1 MQSHGAGN
9 GMMRHRVGTGLRRS
23 VRWLA
28 ALACLASFAGCGGGS
43 GTPTYVVTTTATAG
57 GNVSPASVVV
67 ARGGTAALI
76 VSPEVGWLIASVT
89 GCGGTLVNNTFTT
102 GPINAHCT
110 VTATFVRQRHLVT
123 ASAEPGGT
131 ISPQSIEVEHGST
144 ASFLITPEEGRVI
157 DGIDGCNGSLEGLTY
172 TTAPVTAPC
181 QVSVAF
187 RNPNL
192 SGTII
197 PAGGT
202 AVDSDVN
209 DPLAPFRTNDN
220 FLQAQPIPNPV
231 TLGGYV
237 NVAGAGP
244 EGRSFATGDPV
255 DIFRVGLL
263 AGQTITLR
271 IASDDVADDLDLYL
285 YDEDENIVDASVDDV
300 SRVESVVV
308 PPDGA
313 GDYFVLVHALSGASN
328 YLLSIGSAFEENP
341 ATMRLSDDFIPG
353 EAVVLPASRDGADG
367 FFLQG
372 MGAGRV
378 QESEPRNLL
387 IDLAEFR
394 SAQPQTAAV
403 VQAERI
409 WRELAG
415 PDGQLRTRD
424 PLTADK
430 LATLWLIKG
439 LAHDP
444 ALAHAAPNYWHELH
458 ATFTPND
465 PRYPLQ
471 WHYPQISLPQA
482 WPLST
487 GADVVV
493 AVIDSGVHLAHP
505 DLEGR
510 LVPGYDFVLG
520 IPGGND
526 PGDDPVPPGG
536 SGYHGT
542 HVTGTVV
549 AATNNN
555 LGVAGVAFNASV
567 MPLRACGTTGC
578 PGFAIEQSLRFAAG
592 LPNDSGTVPA
602 NPAQVINL
610 SLGRGGPALA
620 SEQAL
625 YDELRA
631 RNIVVV
637 SSAGNN
643 DDSTPGY
650 PAAYR
655 NVFAVSA
662 VDIQRRKA
670 FYSSFGSWIDVAAPG
685 GDLRRDLNADGFPD
699 GVLSTVVDDRDGG
712 ATPAYRFFQG
722 TSMAS
727 PHVAGVVAL
736 MRSAVP
742 ALTAQDI
749 ENLLRNGAITDD
761 LGPPGHDEVFGH
773 GLINA
778 YKAVVEALN
787 AGGVPVIPAPF
798 MVASPP
804 VANFGTTFQ
813 SLTIVFE
820 NAGGGTLEFGTPTE
834 DSEGWLEIAAVESN
848 DELVVTLSVR
858 RQGLGGGIY
867 TAMLTVP
874 SNANTVGVP
883 VIMQVAPVMEAN
895 VGQQYVLLVEPETFQ
910 VVRGVRA
917 DIAQDGR
924 QHFWFEDVQPG
935 TYLLFTGSDA
945 DNDDFVCDA
954 GESCGVY
961 RSPGD
966 PVLVVVGGSD
976 LEGLDFSS
984 GYDLANPS
992 AAATLETGEGL
1003 GLRKPGP
1010 VPGRGLPRSA
1020 D

>member
-1 MQSHGAGN
+1 
-9 GMMRHRVGTGLRRS
+9 
-23 VRWLA
+23 
-28 ALACLASFAGCGGGS
+28 
-43 GTPTYVVTTTATAG
+43 
-57 GNVSPASVVV
+57 
-67 ARGGTAALI
+67 
-76 VSPEVGWLIASVT
+76 
-89 GCGGTLVNNTFTT
+89 
-102 GPINAHCT
+102 
-110 VTATFVRQRHLVT
+110 
-123 ASAEPGGT
+123 
-131 ISPQSIEVEHGST
+131 
-144 ASFLITPEEGRVI
+144 
-157 DGIDGCNGSLEGLTY
+157 
-172 TTAPVTAPC
+172 
-181 QVSVAF
+181 
-187 RNPNL
+187 
-192 SGTII
+192 
-197 PAGGT
+197 
-202 AVDSDVN
+202 
-209 DPLAPFRTNDN
+209 
-220 FLQAQPIPNPV
+220 
-231 TLGGYV
+231 
-237 NVAGAGP
+237 
-244 EGRSFATGDPV
+244 
-255 DIFRVGLL
+255 
-263 AGQTITLR
+263 
-271 IASDDVADDLDLYL
+271 
-285 YDEDENIVDASVDDV
+285 
-300 SRVESVVV
+300 
-308 PPDGA
+308 
-313 GDYFVLVHALSGASN
+313 
-328 YLLSIGSAFEENP
+328 
-341 ATMRLSDDFIPG
+341 
-353 EAVVLPASRDGADG
+353 
-367 FFLQG
+367 
-372 MGAGRV
+372 
-378 QESEPRNLL
+378 
-387 IDLAEFR
+387 
-394 SAQPQTAAV
+394 
-403 VQAERI
+403 
-409 WRELAG
+409 
-415 PDGQLRTRD
+415 
-424 PLTADK
+424 
-430 LATLWLIKG
+430 
-439 LAHDP
+439 
-444 ALAHAAPNYWHELH
+444 
-458 ATFTPND
+458 
-465 PRYPLQ
+465 
-471 WHYPQISLPQA
+471 
-482 WPLST
+482 
-487 GADVVV
+487 V
-493 AVIDSGVHLAHP
+493 AVIDSGVYLDHP

-510 LVPGYDFVLG
+510 LLPGYDFVLG

-542 HVTGTVV
+542 HVTGTIV

-555 LGVAGVAFNASV
+555 LGVAGVAFNARV

-625 YDELRA
+625 FDELRA
-631 RNIVVV
+631 RDIVVV

-643 DDSTPGY
+643 DDSTPLY

-712 ATPAYRFFQG
+712 STPVYRFFQG

-778 YKAVVEALN
+778 HKAVVEALN
-787 AGGVPVIPAPF
+787 TGGMPVDVDPF

-834 DSEGWLEIAAVESN
+834 DSGGWLEVTAVESD
-848 DELVVTLSVR
+848 DELVVTLSVER
-858 RQGLGGGIY
+858 EGLDEGIY
-867 TAMLTVP
+867 TATLTVP
-874 SNANTVGVP
+874 SSANTVEVP
-883 VIMQVAPVMEAN
+883 VFMQVAQLLEAN
-895 VGQQYVLLVEPETFQ
+895 VGQQYVLLVDPDAFE
-910 VVRGVRA
+910 VVRAV
-917 DIAQDGR
+917 IAEIVGDGSQSFR
-924 QHFWFEDVQPG
+924 FGNVAPG
-935 TYLLFTGSDA
+935 NYLLFTGSDA
-945 DNDDFVCDA
+945 DNDNFICDR

-966 PVLVVVGGSD
+966 PVLIVVDDSD

-992 AAATLETGEGL
+992 AAATLEAGEGL
-1003 GLRKPGP
+1003 KLRKPGL

>member
-1 MQSHGAGN
+1 MQSCEIRN
-9 GMMRHRVGTGLRRS
+9 VMMRHRVTAS
-23 VRWLA
+23 VRRRLLMPV
-28 ALACLASFAGCGGGS
+28 ALLCLAGLVGCGGGTQRFTV
-43 GTPTYVVTTTATAG
+43 GTTATAG
-57 GNVSPASVVV
+57 GSITPVSAMV
-67 ARGGTAALI
+67 ARGGTATFTVAPDEGYVI
-76 VSPEVGWLIASVT
+76 DSVT
-89 GCGGTLVNNTFTT
+89 GCGGALGNTTYTT
-102 GPINAHCT
+102 GPIQANCT
-110 VTATFVRQRHLVT
+110 VTASFVRQRHLVT
-123 ASAEPGGT
+123 ASAGPGGA
-131 ISPQSIEVEHGST
+131 ISPESVEVEHGVT
-144 ASFLITPEEGRVI
+144 TSFSVTPEPGHLVDEI
-157 DGIDGCNGSLEGLTY
+157 SGCGGSLEGATY

-181 QVSVAF
+181 QVAVSF
-187 RNPNL
+187 RLPQV
-192 SGTII
+192 SGTIL

-209 DPLAPFRTNDN
+209 DPFAPYTPNDD
-220 FLQAQPIPNPV
+220 FLQAQPIPNTV

-244 EGRSFATGDPV
+244 DGRSFAAGDPV
-255 DIFRVGLL
+255 DVFRVGLL
-263 AGQTITLR
+263 AGQEITLR

-285 YDEDENIVDASVDDV
+285 IDENEEIVDASVDDFA
-300 SRVESVVV
+300 RVESVVV
-308 PPDGA
+308 PPGGT
-313 GDYFVLVHALSGASN
+313 GDYFVLVHAYSGASN
-328 YLLSIGSAFEENP
+328 YLLSIGPAFEKSP

-353 EAVVLPASRDGADG
+353 EAVVLPASTDGADG

-372 MGAGRV
+372 MAAGRAH
-378 QESEPRNLL
+378 ESIPRNMLV
-387 IDLAEFR
+387 DLAEFR
-394 SAQPQTAAV
+394 SAQPQAAAV
-403 VQAERI
+403 AQAERT
-409 WRELAG
+409 WRDLAG

-424 PLTADK
+424 RLTADK

-444 ALAHAAPNYWHELH
+444 AIAHAAPNYLHELH
-458 ATFTPND
+458 SSFTPND

-482 WPLST
+482 WPLSS
-487 GADVVV
+487 GGDVVV
-493 AVIDSGVHLAHP
+493 AVIDSGVYLDHP

-510 LVPGYDFVLG
+510 LLPGYDFVLG

-542 HVTGTVV
+542 HVTGTIV

-555 LGVAGVAFNASV
+555 LGVAGVAFNARV

-712 ATPAYRFFQG
+712 STPAYRFFQG

-778 YKAVVEALN
+778 HKAVVEALN
-787 AGGVPVIPAPF
+787 TGGMPVDVDPF

-834 DSEGWLEIAAVESN
+834 DSGGWLEVTAVESD
-848 DELVVTLSVR
+848 DELVVTLSVER
-858 RQGLGGGIY
+858 EGLDEGIY
-867 TAMLTVP
+867 TATLTVP
-874 SNANTVGVP
+874 SSANTVEVP
-883 VIMQVAPVMEAN
+883 VFMQVAQLLEAN
-895 VGQQYVLLVEPETFQ
+895 VGQQYVLLVDPEAFE
-910 VVRGVRA
+910 VVRAV
-917 DIAQDGR
+917 IAEIVGDGGQR
-924 QHFWFEDVQPG
+924 FRFGNVAPG

-945 DNDDFVCDA
+945 DNDNFVCDR

-966 PVLVVVGGSD
+966 PVLIVVDDSD

-992 AAATLETGEGL
+992 AAATLEAGEGL
-1003 GLRKPGP
+1003 RLRKPGV
-1010 VPGRGLPRSA
+1010 VPGRGLPRRA
-1020 D
+1020 N